1 MMKNLKPYS
10 ALKEGDWWDSD
21 PSAPWNAPDDP
32 EPSAEVEY
40 TSAQQEFVTEV
51 GVPDWFAI
59 LKKKS
64 DSSLWVLDTRDLLD
78 TGGEYD
84 DYIFYVEYD
93 DERERS
99 EDMSE
104 ESYVNIATDLY
115 KEGKYSEE
123 TDITAIEDGENEERL
138 YKLDETLAAWLIEE
152 SLYWSKKRDQRFYTG
167 KRANEYRELANFL
180 GRAFPG
186 IDL

>member
-32 EPSAEVEY
+32 EPEAGIEY
-40 TSAQQEFVTEV
+40 TSAQQEFVQEV
-51 GVPDWFAI
+51 GVPDWFSI

-99 EDMSE
+99 EDMDEDSFI
-104 ESYVNIATDLY
+104 NIATDLY
-115 KEGKYSEE
+115 KEGKYGEE
-123 TDITAIEDGENEERL
+123 ADISAIEDGENEERL
-138 YKLDETLAAWLIEE
+138 YKLDEALAAWIIEE
-152 SLYWSKKRDQRFYTG
+152 SLYQSKQRDRKYYTG
-167 KRANEYRELANFL
+167 KRAKEYRELSNFL
-180 GRAFPG
+180 GRVFPD